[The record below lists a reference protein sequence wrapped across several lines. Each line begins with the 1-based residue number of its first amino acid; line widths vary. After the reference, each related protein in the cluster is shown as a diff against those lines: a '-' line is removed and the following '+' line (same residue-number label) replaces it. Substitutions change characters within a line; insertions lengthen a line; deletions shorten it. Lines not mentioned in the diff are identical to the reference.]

1 MNPVDLNLQVLTG
14 RFGMKLRIVVIW
26 AVVTILSQTGAF
38 ADSQAPNADANSLLT
53 LPDYLGYA
61 EHNNAALKSIFQHFI
76 AAAQKVPQARALPD
90 PKVTYGYFLEEVE
103 TRVGPQRQK
112 FGIMQ
117 TFPWFGEL
125 EAQTNAASAAAKA
138 ASKRYEAEKLKLFYQ
153 VKDAFYEYAYLARA
167 VAITSQNL
175 ELLKYFEEVARTK
188 YMAAAGSHPD
198 VIRAQ
203 VELATLEDNLKSVEE
218 LRRPLVDSLNAI
230 LNRDRKLPLTW
241 PTRDPF
247 TQLEIDRRQVV
258 VMLMVNNPQLQAMD
272 FEIAAAQSRIE
283 VAKKKFYPDISLGLD
298 WIQTD
303 NARSSGTDD
312 SGKDPIVAMVSIN
325 LPIWG
330 DSYKAAHRQAKA
342 ELRKASAQKLQ
353 RENDIAAQ
361 ASKVLY
367 KFEDS
372 NRKATLYSD
381 TLIPKAREMLQA
393 SEVAYQAGTLDF
405 LSLIDAQQTLLN
417 FELLHERSVTNNLQS
432 LAQLEM
438 LAGGRLAEAVTEQT
452 TR

>member
-1 MNPVDLNLQVLTG
+1 MRYIVFF
-14 RFGMKLRIVVIW
+14 FGMVMPVLITPTCL
-26 AVVTILSQTGAF
+26 AGAGQG
-38 ADSQAPNADANSLLT
+38 SADANSLVT
-53 LPDYLGYA
+53 LQDYLGYA
-61 EHNNAALKSIFQHFI
+61 ERNNAALKSIFEQFR
-76 AAAQKVPQARALPD
+76 AAAEEVPQARALPD
-90 PKVTYGYFLEEVE
+90 PRLTYGYFLQEVE

-125 EAQTNAASAAAKA
+125 EAQTDAATAAAKA
-138 ASKRYEAEKLKLFYQ
+138 ASRRYDAERLKLFYQ
-153 VKDAFYEYAYLARA
+153 VKDVFYEYVYLARA
-167 VAITSQNL
+167 VEITRQNL
-175 ELLKYFEEVARTK
+175 ELLKHFEEVARIK

-203 VELATLEDNLKSVEE
+203 VQLATLEDNLRSVEE
-218 LRRPLVDSLNAI
+218 LRQPIVDSLNAI
-230 LNRDRKLPLTW
+230 LNRDRNLPLPW

-247 TQLEIDRRQVV
+247 SQLGLDRNKII
-258 VMLMVNNPQLQAMD
+258 VMLQVNNPELQAMD
-272 FEIAAAQSRIE
+272 FEITAAQSRIE
-283 VAKKKFYPDISLGLD
+283 VAKKKFYPDISLGVD

-303 NARSSGTDD
+303 HARMSGMDD
-312 SGKDPIVAMVSIN
+312 SGKDPVIAMFSIN

-342 ELRKASAQKLQ
+342 RMRKASADKIQ
-353 RENDIAAQ
+353 RQNDITAQ

-381 TLIPKAREMLQA
+381 TLIPKAKEMLQA
-393 SEVAYQAGTLDF
+393 SETAYQAGTLDF

-417 FELLHERSVTNNLQS
+417 FELLYERSVTNNLQS
-432 LAQLEM
+432 LAQLDM
-438 LAGGRLAEAVTEQT
+438 LVGGRLGEAAKEII

>member
-1 MNPVDLNLQVLTG
+1 
-14 RFGMKLRIVVIW
+14 MKLSVVVIW
-26 AVVTILSQTGAF
+26 AVVTILFQTGAF
-38 ADSQAPNADANSLLT
+38 ADSQVPNADANSLLT

-61 EHNNAALKSIFQHFI
+61 ERNNAALKSIFEQFR
-76 AAAQKVPQARALPD
+76 AAAEQVPQARALPD
-90 PKVTYGYFLEEVE
+90 PKVTYGYFLEETE

-125 EAQTNAASAAAKA
+125 EARTDVASAAAKA
-138 ASKRYEAEKLKLFYQ
+138 ASKRYEAERLKLFYQ
-153 VKDAFYEYAYLARA
+153 VKDAFYEYAYLASA
-167 VAITSQNL
+167 VEITRQNL
-175 ELLKYFEEVARTK
+175 ELLKHFEEVARTK

-218 LRRPLVDSLNAI
+218 LRRPVVDNLNAI
-230 LNRDRKLPLTW
+230 LNRNRKLPLAW
-241 PTRDPF
+241 PTRGPF
-247 TQLEIDRRQVV
+247 RQLEIDRRQVV

-272 FEIAAAQSRIE
+272 FEITAAKSRIE
-283 VAKKKFYPDISLGLD
+283 LAKKKFYPDISLGLD

-303 NARSSGTDD
+303 NARMSGTDD

-330 DSYKAAHRQAKA
+330 DSYKAAHSQAKA
-342 ELRKASAQKLQ
+342 RMRKASAEKLQ
-353 RENDIAAQ
+353 RENDITAQ

-381 TLIPKAREMLQA
+381 TLIPKAKEMLQA

-405 LSLIDAQQTLLN
+405 LSLIDAQQILLK
-417 FELLHERSVTNNLQS
+417 FELLYERSVTNNLQS
-432 LAQLEM
+432 FAQLEM
-438 LAGGRLAEAVTEQT
+438 LVGGRLGEAAKETI

>member
-1 MNPVDLNLQVLTG
+1 
-14 RFGMKLRIVVIW
+14 MKLSVTVIW
-26 AVVTILSQTGAF
+26 AVATILSQTGAF

-61 EHNNAALKSIFQHFI
+61 ERNNAALKSIFQQFR
-76 AAAQKVPQARALPD
+76 AAAEEVPQARALPD
-90 PKVTYGYFLEEVE
+90 PRLTYGYFLDEVE
-103 TRVGPQRQK
+103 TRVGPQKQK

-125 EAQTNAASAAAKA
+125 KAQTDAASAAAKA
-138 ASKRYEAEKLKLFYQ
+138 ASKRYEAERLKLFYQ
-153 VKDAFYEYAYLARA
+153 VKDVFYEYVYLARA
-167 VAITSQNL
+167 VEITRQNL
-175 ELLKYFEEVARTK
+175 ELLKHFEAVARIK

-203 VELATLEDNLKSVEE
+203 VELATLEDNLKSIEE
-218 LRRPLVDSLNAI
+218 LRRPIVDSLNAI
-230 LNRDRKLPLTW
+230 LNRDRSLPLAW

-247 TQLEIDRRQVV
+247 RQLGLDRDKVI
-258 VMLMVNNPQLQAMD
+258 VMLMVNNPELQAMD
-272 FEIAAAQSRIE
+272 FEITAAQSRIE

-303 NARSSGTDD
+303 EARMSGTDD

-342 ELRKASAQKLQ
+342 RTRKASTDKVQ
-353 RENDIAAQ
+353 RQNDITAQ

-381 TLIPKAREMLQA
+381 TLIPKAKEMLQA
-393 SEVAYQAGTLDF
+393 SETAYQAATLDF
-405 LSLIDAQQTLLN
+405 LSLIDAQQILLN
-417 FELLHERSVTNNLQS
+417 FELVYERSVTNNLQS
-432 LAQLEM
+432 FAQLEM
-438 LAGGRLAEAVTEQT
+438 IVGGRLAEAVIEET

>member
-1 MNPVDLNLQVLTG
+1 
-14 RFGMKLRIVVIW
+14 MKLYV
-26 AVVTILSQTGAF
+26 AVMWMVATIPLQTVAL
-38 ADSQAPNADANSLLT
+38 ADSHTAGADANSLLT

-61 EHNNAALKSIFQHFI
+61 ERNNAALKSIFQHFI
-76 AAAQKVPQARALPD
+76 AAAQEVPQARALPD
-90 PKVTYGYFLEEVE
+90 PKVTYGYFLDEVE
-103 TRVGPQRQK
+103 TRVGPQKQK

-125 EAQTNAASAAAKA
+125 EAQTDAASAAAKA
-138 ASKRYEAEKLKLFYQ
+138 ASKRYEAERLKLFYQ
-153 VKDAFYEYAYLARA
+153 VKDTFYEYVYLARA
-167 VAITSQNL
+167 VEITRQNL

-198 VIRAQ
+198 IIRAQ

-218 LRRPLVDSLNAI
+218 LRRPIVDSLNAI
-230 LNRDRKLPLTW
+230 LNRDRNLPLAW

-247 TQLEIDRRQVV
+247 RQLGLDRDKVI
-258 VMLMVNNPQLQAMD
+258 VMLMVNNPELQAMD
-272 FEIAAAQSRIE
+272 FEITAAQSRIE

-303 NARSSGTDD
+303 DARMSGTDD

-342 ELRKASAQKLQ
+342 RTRKASTDKTQ
-353 RENDIAAQ
+353 RENDITAQ

-381 TLIPKAREMLQA
+381 TLIPKSKEMLQA
-393 SEVAYQAGTLDF
+393 SETAYQAGTLDF
-405 LSLIDAQQTLLN
+405 LSLIDAQQILLN
-417 FELLHERSVTNNLQS
+417 FELLYERSVTNNLQS
-432 LAQLEM
+432 FAQLEM
-438 LAGGRLAEAVTEQT
+438 IVGGRLGEAVIEET

>member
-1 MNPVDLNLQVLTG
+1 MRCIVVF
-14 RFGMKLRIVVIW
+14 FGMVIPVLITPICF
-26 AVVTILSQTGAF
+26 AGVSQG
-38 ADSQAPNADANSLLT
+38 SADANSLVT
-53 LPDYLGYA
+53 LEDYLRYA
-61 EHNNAALKSIFQHFI
+61 ERNNAALKSFFQQYT
-76 AAAQKVPQARALPD
+76 AAAQQVPQARALPD
-90 PKVTYGYFLEEVE
+90 PRVTYGYFLEEVE

-117 TFPWFGEL
+117 TFPWFGEI
-125 EAQTNAASAAAKA
+125 EAQTDAASAAAKA
-138 ASKRYEAEKLKLFYQ
+138 ASERYEAERLKLFYQ
-153 VKDAFYEYAYLARA
+153 VKDVFYEYAYLARA
-167 VAITSQNL
+167 VEITRQNL
-175 ELLKYFEEVARTK
+175 ELLKHFEEVARTK

-203 VELATLEDNLKSVEE
+203 VQLATLEDNLRSVEE
-218 LRRPLVDSLNAI
+218 LRQPTVDNLNAI
-230 LNRDRKLPLTW
+230 LNRNRSLPLAW

-247 TQLEIDRRQVV
+247 RQLGLDRDKVI
-258 VMLMVNNPQLQAMD
+258 VMLQVNNPELQAMD
-272 FEIAAAQSRIE
+272 FEITAAQSRIE
-283 VAKKKFYPDISLGLD
+283 VAKKKFYPDISLGVD

-303 NARSSGTDD
+303 EARNSSTDD

-342 ELRKASAQKLQ
+342 GMRKASADKVQ
-353 RENDIAAQ
+353 RQNDITAQ

-367 KFEDS
+367 NFEDAG
-372 NRKATLYSD
+372 RKVALYLD
-381 TLIPKAREMLQA
+381 TLIPKAKEMLQV

-417 FELLHERSVTNNLQS
+417 FELLYERSVTNNLQS

-438 LAGGRLAEAVTEQT
+438 IVGGRLGEAAKEMI

>member
-1 MNPVDLNLQVLTG
+1 MRYIVFF
-14 RFGMKLRIVVIW
+14 FGMVMPVLITPTCL
-26 AVVTILSQTGAF
+26 AGAGQG
-38 ADSQAPNADANSLLT
+38 SADANSLVT
-53 LPDYLGYA
+53 LQDYLGYA
-61 EHNNAALKSIFQHFI
+61 ERNNAALKSIFEQFR
-76 AAAQKVPQARALPD
+76 AASEEVPQAGALPD
-90 PKVTYGYFLEEVE
+90 PRLTYGYFLQEVE
-103 TRVGPQRQK
+103 TRVGPQRQR

-125 EAQTNAASAAAKA
+125 EAQTDAASAAAKA
-138 ASKRYEAEKLKLFYQ
+138 ASKRYEAERLKLFYQ
-153 VKDAFYEYAYLARA
+153 VKNVFYEYVYLARA
-167 VAITSQNL
+167 VEITRQNL
-175 ELLKYFEEVARTK
+175 ELLKHFEEVARTK

-203 VELATLEDNLKSVEE
+203 VQLATLEDNLRSVEE
-218 LRRPLVDSLNAI
+218 LRQPTVDNLNAI
-230 LNRDRKLPLTW
+230 LNRNRNLPLAW

-247 TQLEIDRRQVV
+247 RQLGLDRDKVI
-258 VMLMVNNPQLQAMD
+258 VMLQVNNPELQAMD
-272 FEIAAAQSRIE
+272 FEITAAQSRIE
-283 VAKKKFYPDISLGLD
+283 VAKKKFYPDISLGVD

-303 NARSSGTDD
+303 EARMSGTDD

-342 ELRKASAQKLQ
+342 GMRKASADKVQ
-353 RENDIAAQ
+353 RENDITAQ

-381 TLIPKAREMLQA
+381 TLIPKAKEMLQA
-393 SEVAYQAGTLDF
+393 SETAYQAGTLDF

-417 FELLHERSVTNNLQS
+417 FELLYERSVTNNLQS
-432 LAQLEM
+432 LAQLDM
-438 LAGGRLAEAVTEQT
+438 LVGGNLAIST
-452 TR
+452 TGPPQE